1 MDFQQLNAATKKD
14 LYLLPFTK
22 EVLDE
27 VVNHEVYLFLDG
39 FSCYR
44 QIMIALENRYKIA
57 FIID

>member
-1 MDFQQLNAATKKD
+1 MDFQELNVVTKKD
-14 LYLLPFTK
+14 LYFLPFTK

-39 FSCYR
+39 YFGYC